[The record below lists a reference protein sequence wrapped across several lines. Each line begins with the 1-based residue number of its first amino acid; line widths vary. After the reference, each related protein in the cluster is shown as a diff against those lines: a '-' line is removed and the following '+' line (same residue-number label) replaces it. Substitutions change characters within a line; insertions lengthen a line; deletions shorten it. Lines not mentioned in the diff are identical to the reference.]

1 MRLLPLLSLGQAYYL
16 PGNNRG
22 ERRILLDR
30 LEKILINIDLEKGY
44 ERLTQRERKIINLY
58 YLEGYKDEEIA
69 KIYGVCR
76 QSVNESR
83 QKGIKKLKYF

>member
-1 MRLLPLLSLGQAYYL
+1 M
-16 PGNNRG
+16 
-22 ERRILLDR
+22 DR
-30 LEKILINIDLEKGY
+30 LENILINVDLEKGY
-44 ERLTQRERKIINLY
+44 HLLTKREKKIITLY
-58 YLEGYKDEEIA
+58 YLEGYRDEEIA

>member
-1 MRLLPLLSLGQAYYL
+1 MSL
-16 PGNNRG
+16 N
-22 ERRILLDR
+22 R
-30 LEKILINIDLEKGY
+30 LENILTGIDLKEGYTSLTKREKN
-44 ERLTQRERKIINLY
+44 IINLY

>member
-1 MRLLPLLSLGQAYYL
+1 V
-16 PGNNRG
+16 NT
-22 ERRILLDR
+22 
-30 LEKILINIDLEKGY
+30 LEKILQNNNLEEAHKLLTKREINI
-44 ERLTQRERKIINLY
+44 ISLY
-58 YLEGYKDEEIA
+58 YLEGYRDEEIA